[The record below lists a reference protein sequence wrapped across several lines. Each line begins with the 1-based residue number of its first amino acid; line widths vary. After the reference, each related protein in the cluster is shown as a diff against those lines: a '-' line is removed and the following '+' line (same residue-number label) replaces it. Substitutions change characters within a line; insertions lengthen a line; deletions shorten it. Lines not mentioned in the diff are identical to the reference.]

1 MAIRGSI
8 KCQAKKVGKKV
19 NKIAGFVEKKSGDEF
34 GKMVNF
40 RKFEFLMKSFRK
52 RSLLGGN

>member
-19 NKIAGFVEKKSGDEF
+19 NYFAGFVKKKGGDEF
-34 GKMVNF
+34 GKMVNYCW
-40 RKFEFLMKSFRK
+40 KFSNF
-52 RSLLGGN
+52 

>member
-40 RKFEFLMKSFRK
+40 SKI
-52 RSLLGGN
+52 